1 MTISGRYSLRKTQ
14 RPSTGEIIAI
24 QDIVLEYI
32 LSNYWKDYQ
41 HFVRTVS
48 ERILKARPVD
58 ETSLIKT
65 LNRLSH
71 PFFSFNGISKKT
83 FIDQFPAKAIIHR
96 IKNMP
101 KPTTVRQKIIVIHS
115 QPRKKK
121 RSSVTFVQ
129 IFPEISQVD
138 LNTAK
143 SLVNSLDI
151 PERIIQDALRDA
163 LREKG
168 ATNMVE
174 RKSDSSLEVA
184 DLEDFTLN
192 VKGRSY
198 SFTAVVKGYR
208 SIKNSKVSFE
218 HVAHQIIKANDTN
231 PDHILLVLAKPLK
244 DGVITRLVKYGKD
257 CGNRNLIILVD
268 QINLSKF
275 LRVRGIV

>member
-1 MTISGRYSLRKTQ
+1 MIMSGRYSLRKTR
-14 RPSTGEIIAI
+14 RPSTEEIIAI

-41 HFVRTVS
+41 NFARIVS

-58 ETSLIKT
+58 ETSFIKT

-71 PFFSFNGISKKT
+71 PFFSFNGISRKI
-83 FIDQFPAKAIIHR
+83 FIDRFPAKEIIHR
-96 IKNMP
+96 IMNMP
-101 KPTTVRQKIIVIHS
+101 KPTTVRQKIIVVPP

-121 RSSVTFVQ
+121 SSVTFIQ

-143 SLVNSLDI
+143 ALINSLDI
-151 PERIIQDALRDA
+151 QERVIQDALRDA

-218 HVAHQIIKANDTN
+218 DVAHQIMKANDTN
-231 PDHILLVLAKPLK
+231 PDHILLILAKPLK
-244 DGVITRLVKYGKD
+244 DAVITRLVKYGKD

-268 QINLSKF
+268 EINLAQF
-275 LRVRGIV
+275 LRVRGVI

>member
-1 MTISGRYSLRKTQ
+1 MSGRYGLRKIQ
-14 RPSTGEIIAI
+14 RPSTEEIIAI

-41 HFVRTVS
+41 HFARIVS
-48 ERILKARPVD
+48 ERILKVRWVNEA
-58 ETSLIKT
+58 SLIKA
-65 LNRLSH
+65 LNQVSH

-83 FIDQFPAKAIIHR
+83 FLDRFPAKAIIYR
-96 IKNMP
+96 IENMP
-101 KPTTVRQKIIVIHS
+101 KPTTIRQKIVVLPS
-115 QPRKKK
+115 QPQKKK
-121 RSSVTFVQ
+121 RSIVTFTQ
-129 IFPEISQVD
+129 IFPGTSKVD
-138 LNTAK
+138 LTTAR
-143 SLVNSLDI
+143 SLINSLDI
-151 PERIIQDALRDA
+151 LERTIQDTLRDA

-192 VKGRSY
+192 VKNRSR

-208 SIKNSKVSFE
+208 SIKSSKVAFGDI
-218 HVAHQIIKANDTN
+218 AHQIMKANDTN

-268 QINLSKF
+268 RIDLARF
-275 LRVRGIV
+275 LRVRGVI